1 MMRLPMLKLVMMVML
16 RVDAKAALVVSD
28 NVVAAAAAAV
38 ASLADS
44 DSY

>member
-1 MMRLPMLKLVMMVML
+1 MMRLPMVML
-16 RVDAKAALVVSD
+16 RVDAKAALGVSD

-38 ASLADS
+38 AYLADS